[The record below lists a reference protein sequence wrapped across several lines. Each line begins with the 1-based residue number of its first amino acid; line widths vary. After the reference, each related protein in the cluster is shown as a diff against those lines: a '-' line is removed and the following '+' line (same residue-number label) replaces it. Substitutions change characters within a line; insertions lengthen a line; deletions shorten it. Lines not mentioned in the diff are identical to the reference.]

1 MADINLL
8 PTDAKSSD
16 NLGAIQKKL
25 TFGSI
30 LILAVVAVFTVV
42 TLVMFTQ
49 AKSQETQLKDRLEKA
64 ASDVGANQLAEELLT
79 VVNKKADSANKIIDG
94 RIIYTDVVTKIAEL
108 MPTDVYFNDLKISDT
123 KLSTT
128 AKAKTSADVANLVSS
143 FVTSDEGKKLFSSVN
158 IDSLATDEKGNY
170 SFSVS
175 MQLNQPKTQ
184 ASVGGAQPT
193 ADSKNQ

>member
-8 PTDAKSSD
+8 PTDEKSSD

-30 LILAVVAVFTVV
+30 LILAIVAIFTVV

-49 AKSQETQLKDRLEKA
+49 AKSQETQFKNRLEKA

-143 FVTSDEGKKLFSSVN
+143 FVTSEEGKKLFSSVN

-184 ASVGGAQPT
+184 ASTGAAQPT